1 MSKSEETG
9 EVFLILKNENLSFQ
23 TTFLEKMSSQ
33 IEGTN

>member
-9 EVFLILKNENLSFQ
+9 KVFLILKNENKNFQ

-33 IEGTN
+33 IEETN